1 MTERPILFSARD
13 VRALLDRLKTQDRRP
28 VMPQP
33 VDPYTGRD
41 LPAGARPDSLPA
53 CPYGVPGDRL
63 WVRETFA
70 SYREDGPSRPATA
83 SYVVLPDGTQV
94 YRSGETY
101 APLPEYAPGSS
112 DGIKWRPSIH
122 MPRWAARLVLEVTSV
137 RVERLQAITEA
148 DAVAEGH
155 LARVHPA
162 EWTALRPLPGFA
174 GTLTAFGREPSAS
187 VIAELGLTRVRYKPE
202 RVTSARDRFRLRHLE
217 TSPGRRLWR
226 SNPWVWVLGLK
237 RVTP

>member
-1 MTERPILFSARD
+1 MKERPILFSARD
-13 VRALLDRLKTQDRRP
+13 VRALLDGLKTQDRRP

-33 VDPYTGRD
+33 IDPYAGRD

-53 CPYGVPGDRL
+53 CPYGAPGDRL
-63 WVRETFA
+63 WVRETWAWDGAA
-70 SYREDGPSRPATA
+70 SRLVEYRADWSCRRCPPGVRCEHGPDR
-83 SYVVLPDGTQV
+83 
-94 YRSGETY
+94 
-101 APLPEYAPGSS
+101 
-112 DGIKWRPSIH
+112 WRPSIH
-122 MPRWAARLVLEVTSV
+122 MPRWAARLELELTSV

-187 VIAELGLTRVRYKPE
+187 VIAELGLTRVRHKPE

-226 SNPWVWVLGLK
+226 SNPWVWVLGLR
-237 RVTP
+237 RVKP